1 MKQIVHSIMVCCLTA
16 MFFAACDSDIHI
28 PDGNPAEGD
37 GNSIILDLSSASLP
51 VSRAIDASSSAE
63 VKVDHIDVLIFSEDG
78 TKMHHERV
86 SGSQTGSG
94 TIALAAKR
102 SDFTAGTKYWVQLIA
117 NSTADVSVF
126 AADGFTRNTL
136 LGMTQTDDEIHMT
149 GCPGT
154 EGAENVPQ
162 TFLMDGVAYPDGE
175 TEPDITAAAPV
186 VLNNGNKADDT
197 KLKVTLRRAAAKLVI
212 RIKKGEFV
220 EFNNDTGTLAGY
232 YLRNMPYTTSVV
244 AGVGA
249 EAALRTP
256 FLTDNAYF
264 SWTQDTEDGL
274 YTLITVTAYAYAHTW
289 ENESALEKET
299 RLIVNIPMYA
309 ILHDADGNYIDA
321 DGNIVTEPVK
331 TGYDNSYY
339 QIPVCRGKELKRN
352 TCYEVSLTLNV
363 PGGTNPSEPVVLE
376 PINYSVRDW
385 DEKTIDIGGES
396 DRPAYLSLNE
406 YEMEMHNMKEDRTT
420 LQFTSSSEVT
430 TKITKVYYIDKFG
443 QEQELENISGDEWGV
458 NTGSDRNPNWTNR
471 CTIRITPDEG
481 INGKIDVFGDVP
493 ENNAVRYIEFSVTNE
508 TGQSRSV
515 TVAQYPLEYITNVQ
529 GWYSYRSDFGGT
541 TYELLNGE
549 NVTGKE
555 FTSSNRITT
564 RTCGTSWSSNN
575 DNWTY
580 TNSPSNNSFF
590 GSKVAEDAGNG
601 SSDIYY
607 YKWDESWRNG
617 GNWWNPTYYYSYN
630 VAKGDQISGRNNAR
644 MYHVQITASSGDYTL
659 GKPRITDGKTDP
671 GSDNAQLVSPSFMI
685 ASQLGAVQNADNV
698 TIAASHCEQY
708 VEVAED
714 GTVYDDWRLPT
725 AAEVKIIMKFQK
737 EGDAIDV
744 VLSGEQYWCASGC
757 IRTSD
762 GEIISNQA
770 SPIRCIRD
778 AYDDKKTG
786 NQ

>member
-385 DEKTIDIGGES
+385 DETTIDVGGES
-396 DRPAYLSLNE
+396 EHPEYLTLNE
-406 YEMEMHNMKEDRTT
+406 YEFEMHNMEDDHTT
-420 LQFTSSSEVT
+420 LQFTSSSAVT
-430 TKITKVYYIDKFG
+430 TEITKVYYIDKYG
-443 QEQELENISGDEWGV
+443 EEQELEKRYPNNPNNNEWGV
-458 NTGSDRNPNWTNR
+458 KTTGWFGQESWSNE
-471 CTIRITPDEG
+471 CEIRITPDEG
-481 INGKIDVFGDVP
+481 INGKIDVFGNVP
-493 ENNAVRYIEFSVTNE
+493 ENNAVRYIEFTVTNE

-515 TVAQYPLEYITNVQ
+515 TVAQYPLEYITHVV
-529 GWYSYRSDFGGT
+529 GWYSTRSDFGGT
-541 TYELLNGE
+541 TYESPGTNRYVSATSYNTNNKTWNYSKNQSGF
-549 NVTGKE
+549 
-555 FTSSNRITT
+555 FTASYVNKNTT
-564 RTCGTSWSSNN
+564 
-575 DNWTY
+575 
-580 TNSPSNNSFF
+580 
-590 GSKVAEDAGNG
+590 G
-601 SSDIYY
+601 SSTIYY
-607 YKWDESWRNG
+607 YRWVNDR
-617 GNWWNPTYYYSYN
+617 GNNTNSVQRGSTSGNSNP
-630 VAKGDQISGRNNAR
+630 R
-644 MYHVQITASSGDYTL
+644 MYYVRITASSGEYTL
-659 GKPRITDGKTDP
+659 GKPRITEAGITDP
-671 GSDNAQLVSPSFMI
+671 GKDNAELVSPSFMI
-685 ASQLGAVQNADNV
+685 ASQLGAVYSDYLSSNYTSGIDM
-698 TIAASHCEQY
+698 AASHCKEY
-708 VEVAED
+708 VEVAQD

-725 AAEVKIIMKFQK
+725 KAEVEIIAHFQRI
-737 EGDAIDV
+737 EGSAVDV
-744 VLSGEQYWCASGC
+744 VLGGEKYYSAS
-757 IRTSD
+757 
-762 GEIISNQA
+762 EIVDLGRGNTGTYL
-770 SPIRCIRD
+770 RCIRD
-778 AYDDKKTG
+778 AYDD
-786 NQ
+786 